1 MGYVIGA
8 RAGIARLKARVNP
21 ELARLALSIREFVR
35 ANAPGADETFF
46 DGPYAFSIIYDPS
59 KASSES
65 FCYIAIYKKCVNLG
79 FAQGTRLPDPHRLL
93 TGSGRL
99 MRHVRISSPA
109 DLERKGLAELIDAAA
124 TLAWGK
130 RLK

>member
-1 MGYVIGA
+1 VGYVAGA
-8 RAGIARLKARVNP
+8 RNGIARLKARASP
-21 ELARLALSIREFVR
+21 ELAELALQIREFVH

-65 FCYIAIYKKCVNLG
+65 FCYIAVYKKCVNLG
-79 FAQGTRLPDPHRLL
+79 FVQGTRLPDPHRLL
-93 TGSGRL
+93 TGIGRL
-99 MRHVRISSPA
+99 MRHVRISSAA
-109 DLERKGLAELIDAAA
+109 DLERKGLADLVDAAV
-124 TLAWGK
+124 TLAAGK